1 MNRMTD
7 ERLSEIEEKES
18 IHFPDG
24 SKAYTAKSYLT
35 EELMQALKAEREK
48 VEELEKTWQGAA
60 LVSEKRRLKIEELE
74 AQLQVQE
81 QESFGQLKPL
91 RCRIK
96 KLESGLI
103 MIKDDWGECSQIGL
117 CSELGYEMNTWC
129 PYCIAVATLEN
140 NNEATIT

>member
-1 MNRMTD
+1 MRN
-7 ERLSEIEEKES
+7 E
-18 IHFPDG
+18 
-24 SKAYTAKSYLT
+24 A
-35 EELMQALKAEREK
+35 
-48 VEELEKTWQGAA
+48 ELEYEQMCAELDHLRECDKANRKLIA
-60 LVSEKRRLKIEELE
+60 ELE

-91 RCRIK
+91 RCRVK